1 MVIVMKMILTVL
13 YSMPIVKEKSQGVDM
28 DHNSQPQRDKNMC
41 LEEIYT
47 SLFVLKTVLLALS
60 A

>member
-13 YSMPIVKEKSQGVDM
+13 YSMPIVKEKSQGVDI
-28 DHNSQPQRDKNMC
+28 DHYSQPQRDKNMC

-47 SLFVLKTVLLALS
+47 SLYL
-60 A
+60 